1 MKPRVDETCRDRRAV
16 DDGCEEAVVDLTQPS
31 NEMSAKRTMAKV
43 TGHLLPLAIALYF
56 VSYIDRSNLS
66 LAALTMNR
74 DLGLTPSAFGLGGA
88 FFFLGYFFLQVPG
101 NLALDRWGARRV
113 VSVVALVWGACAVGM
128 ALVQGEKSFYS
139 ARLLLGFAE
148 APLFPGMILYIGMWF
163 PAQWRGRII
172 ALFMV
177 ASPLSN
183 VVSLPVS
190 AVLLRLDGDLGLRG
204 WQWLFI
210 VEGLPAMLLAGV
222 VLLRMTDR
230 PAEADWLT
238 SQERNWLVS
247 TMEAEA
253 RNRPA
258 GRSRGG
264 AGGRMRDAF
273 QVRTLLLALGYFGIM
288 TGLYGYGLWLPQI
301 VKLFGFGITQTGFI
315 AATPYAAAAVFMTY
329 WGRRLDRK
337 GSRGWHAATAC
348 LLGALGLFAASL
360 LHSPLLSLGALTL
373 AAMGLHAAMPTFW
386 TIPTSLFKGTAAA
399 AGIALVSALGMLG
412 GFIGPYFV
420 GLMREATGNF
430 SFALGCLGIPLVLTA
445 VIAWGFRGREV
456 NALVGTK

>member
-1 MKPRVDETCRDRRAV
+1 MPH
-16 DDGCEEAVVDLTQPS
+16 LTQPS
-31 NEMSAKRTMAKV
+31 DEAFAKRTMAKV
-43 TGHLLPLAIALYF
+43 TGRLLPLAIALYF
-56 VSYIDRSNLS
+56 VSYIDRSNLA

-88 FFFLGYFFLQVPG
+88 FFFIGYFFLQVPG

-113 VSVVALVWGACAVGM
+113 VCVVALVWGACAMGM
-128 ALVQGEKSFYS
+128 ALVQGERSFYF
-139 ARLLLGFAE
+139 ARLLLGLAE

-183 VVSLPVS
+183 VVSLPLS
-190 AVLLRLDGDLGLRG
+190 AALLHLNGDLGLRG
-204 WQWLFI
+204 WQWLFV
-210 VEGLPAMLLAGV
+210 VEGLPAILLSVV
-222 VLLRMTDR
+222 VLVRMTDR
-230 PAEADWLT
+230 PTEADWLT
-238 SQERNWLVS
+238 SPEKKWLVS
-247 TMEAEA
+247 TMEAESQ
-253 RNRPA
+253 NRLA

-264 AGGRMRDAF
+264 ASGRMRDAL

-329 WGRRLDRK
+329 WGRRLDSK
-337 GSRGWHAATAC
+337 GDRGWHAATAC
-348 LLGALGLFAASL
+348 LLGAVGLFAASM
-360 LHSPLLSLGALTL
+360 LHSPLLTLGALTL

-386 TIPTSLFKGTAAA
+386 TIPTALFKGTAAA

-430 SFALGCLGIPLVLTA
+430 SVALGCLGIPLVLSA
-445 VIAWGFRGREV
+445 VIAWCFRGSARESSGSARAEP
-456 NALVGTK
+456 NAR

>member
-1 MKPRVDETCRDRRAV
+1 M
-16 DDGCEEAVVDLTQPS
+16 VDLTQPGD
-31 NEMSAKRTMAKV
+31 EMFAQRTMAKV
-43 TGHLLPLAIALYF
+43 TGRLLPLAVALYF

-74 DLGLTPSAFGLGGA
+74 DLGLSPAAFGLGGA
-88 FFFLGYFFLQVPG
+88 FFFVGYFLLQVPG

-113 VSVVALVWGACAVGM
+113 VSVVALIWGVCAMGM
-128 ALVQGEKSFYS
+128 ALAQGERSFYS
-139 ARLLLGFAE
+139 ARLLLGLAE

-183 VVSLPVS
+183 VVSLPLS
-190 AVLLRLDGDLGLRG
+190 AALLHLGGDLGLRG

-210 VEGLPAMLLAGV
+210 VEGLPAILLSAV
-222 VLLRMTDR
+222 VLVRMTDR
-230 PAEADWLT
+230 PAEADWL
-238 SQERNWLVS
+238 SSEEKKWLVS

-253 RNRPA
+253 KGRMP
-258 GRSRGG
+258 GRSRAA
-264 AGGRMRDAF
+264 AGGGVRAAL
-273 QVRTLLLALGYFGIM
+273 QLRTLMLALGYFGIM

-337 GSRGWHAATAC
+337 GDRGWHASTAC
-348 LLGALGLFAASL
+348 LLGALGLLGASV
-360 LHSPLLSLGALTL
+360 LHSPLLALGALIF

-386 TIPTSLFKGTAAA
+386 TIPTALFKGTAAA
-399 AGIALVSALGMLG
+399 TGIALVSALGMLG

-430 SFALGCLGIPLVLTA
+430 SFALGCLAIPLVLSA
-445 VIAWGFRGREV
+445 VIAWCFRGREASTKAYV
-456 NALVGTK
+456 VGTK

>member
-1 MKPRVDETCRDRRAV
+1 M
-16 DDGCEEAVVDLTQPS
+16 VVLTQPS
-31 NEMSAKRTMAKV
+31 DEVFANRTMTKV
-43 TGHLLPLAIALYF
+43 TGRLLPLAIALYF

-88 FFFLGYFFLQVPG
+88 FFFVGYFLLQVPG

-113 VSVVALVWGACAVGM
+113 VCVVALVWGACATGM
-128 ALVQGEKSFYS
+128 ALVQGERSFYF

-183 VVSLPVS
+183 VVSLPLS
-190 AVLLRLDGDLGLRG
+190 AALLHLDGGLGLRG

-210 VEGLPAMLLAGV
+210 IEGLPAILLSVV
-222 VLLRMTDR
+222 VLARMTDR

-238 SQERNWLVS
+238 PEESKWLVS
-247 TMEAEA
+247 TMEVES
-253 RNRPA
+253 
-258 GRSRGG
+258 RSRRDGRGCGG
-264 AGGRMRDAF
+264 ARRGIREAL
-273 QVRTLLLALGYFGIM
+273 QVRTVLLALGYFGIM

-301 VKLFGFGITQTGFI
+301 VKLFGFGITQTGLI

-329 WGRRLDRK
+329 WGRRLDSK
-337 GSRGWHAATAC
+337 GGRGWHAATAC
-348 LLGALGLFAASL
+348 LLGAFGLFGASMF
-360 LHSPLLSLGALTL
+360 HSPLLALGALTL

-386 TIPTSLFKGTAAA
+386 TIPTGLFKGGSAA

-412 GFIGPYFV
+412 GFVGPYFV

-430 SFALGCLGIPLVLTA
+430 SVALGCLGIPLVLSA
-445 VIAWGFRGREV
+445 IIAWGFRGTEHNARESSE
-456 NALVGTK
+456 AARA

>member
-1 MKPRVDETCRDRRAV
+1 MVDPTQLRDAMFAR
-16 DDGCEEAVVDLTQPS
+16 
-31 NEMSAKRTMAKV
+31 RTMAKV
-43 TGHLLPLAIALYF
+43 TARLLPLAIALYF

-88 FFFLGYFFLQVPG
+88 FFFVGYFLLQVPG

-113 VSVVALVWGACAVGM
+113 VSVVALVWGACAMGM
-128 ALVQGEKSFYS
+128 ALIQGQRSFYF
-139 ARLLLGFAE
+139 ARLLLGLAE

-163 PAQWRGRII
+163 PAEWRGRII

-183 VVSLPVS
+183 VVSLPLS
-190 AVLLRLDGDLGLRG
+190 AVLLRLSGDLGLRG
-204 WQWLFI
+204 WQWLFVI
-210 VEGLPAMLLAGV
+210 EGLPAMLLSAV
-222 VLLRMTDR
+222 VFIRMTDR

-238 SQERNWLVS
+238 SDERIWLLS
-247 TMEAEA
+247 TMEAESK
-253 RNRPA
+253 NRLTGP
-258 GRSRGG
+258 GG
-264 AGGRMRDAF
+264 GGVIGGMRDAL
-273 QVRTLLLALGYFGIM
+273 QVRTVLLALGYCGIM

-301 VKLFGFGITQTGFI
+301 VKRFGFGITQTGLL

-337 GSRGWHAATAC
+337 GDRGWHAAIAC
-348 LLGALGLFAASL
+348 LLGAFGLFAASV
-360 LHSPLLSLGALTL
+360 LHSPLVALGVLTL

-399 AGIALVSALGMLG
+399 AGIGLVSALGMLG
-412 GFIGPYFV
+412 GFVGPYFV
-420 GLMREATGNF
+420 GLMRQATGNF
-430 SFALGCLGIPLVLTA
+430 SVALGCLGMPLVLTA
-445 VIAWGFRGREV
+445 VIAWCFRGKETNARDSSSASVELRGPDRLLRERR
-456 NALVGTK
+456 